1 MSLTSL
7 FYFASCYA
15 FYKLGAF
22 NARYP
27 EFMQQK
33 AILIWKWVSK

>member
-1 MSLTSL
+1 MSYSSL
-7 FYFASCYA
+7 FYFVSCYA

-27 EFMQQK
+27 EFMREK
-33 AILIWKWVSK
+33 AILIWNWVIK